1 MGTPLRRHLRHAR
14 RGVGYAVAV
23 LLVLVALVLGVAS
36 QVLPMADRNPDKIAA
51 WLSQRAGRPV
61 SFDRVETAWTRRGPL
76 LKLDNLRIGEGARA
90 FTVGDAEMLV
100 TIYSGLLPG
109 QPFSELRLRGLDLTL
124 ERAADGR
131 WQVRGLPGQ
140 QQPGGDPLAALE
152 GLGELQVIGGQLA
165 VVAPMLGID
174 ARIPRIDMRLRVDGD
189 RVRAG
194 VRAWPQAGA
203 ASPEAALDAVLDFDR
218 RQGDGLAYAGA
229 KRADLSA
236 WSSLFHV
243 AGVRVE
249 GGQGRAEAWAE
260 VRGHRVAQVTLD
272 AALDAVR
279 LRGTPLTAQSPPPRI
294 GYDRVEARA
303 RWRVAGDGWDF
314 VAPTLRIGSGA
325 QAQQLDGL
333 LLAGGARFAL
343 HARQID
349 AAPLLAVA
357 ALSDRLPL
365 ALRRW
370 IQVARPQASLRAIDV
385 SGRRNG
391 ALQAHARIDGFGFQP
406 VGGAPGVQGL
416 GGDLDG
422 DAEGFAIRLDP
433 AAAMRLD
440 WPRGFG
446 AVHTFKLQ
454 GTVSGWRD
462 GAGWRL
468 GSPALRVDGP
478 ELGIHARGGLWWQ
491 GDGSRPWIDLAA
503 AIDPTALPV
512 AKRFWVRGAMS
523 PRLVQW
529 LDGALV
535 DGRIEEARVLVS
547 GDLDH
552 WPFRAHDGRFEAS
565 AHVSQATLKFNP
577 DWPAATGVDADL
589 AFLADGF
596 TVDGRGRFG
605 ELAIAQLHAGIDH
618 YKGGALVVQA
628 SGGGDAAQLLNV
640 LRQSPLQKQQPD
652 TFANLGASG
661 SARVGLD
668 LRLPLRPGS
677 AMSIDGDVVLADARL
692 SDPRW
697 KLAFDQV
704 NGRAVYSRTGFQ
716 ADGLRVRHDGQPGRL
731 SLRAGVGHVRERG
744 NAFEAGLDASLGA
757 DALLDRAP
765 DLGWLKPYLDG
776 RSVWNVGIAIPRTQ
790 PGRLAPTLLQLR
802 SNLVGTAL
810 DLPEP
815 LRKPAGAA
823 LAASVETPLPLGSGD
838 VRIGLG
844 NVMALRA
851 RSSGGPGAGQIGV
864 RAVLGANRVEQA
876 APVSGLI
883 ATGRAGTLDAIE
895 WITLA
900 RGGLGVGGGGLP
912 LQRIDV
918 TAQRLQLLGGSFAN
932 TRVVVVPAAAGA
944 TAVRVEGAA
953 LDGAVLVPAGNG
965 TIAGRFERFHW
976 RSDGAPATGRAALT
990 ASASARRTAAF
1001 TATSAARIDADA
1013 DIDPARIPSLAL
1025 DFVDLRIAGAVL
1037 GTAQLRT
1044 RATPAGMRIEQ
1055 LQAHTGRQR
1064 VDLSGDWTGRGAA
1077 ARTQLRVD
1085 VASDDFGALLG
1096 GFGMGGRLDGGRGT
1110 ARFDAGWPGSPAT
1123 FRLDAL
1129 DGSLAVDA
1137 RDGRLL
1143 EVEPGAGRV
1152 LGLLSLAELPRRLTL
1167 DFRDF
1172 FSKGFAFNRIGGT
1185 LRFNAGMARSEGL
1198 VIDGPAAAITIH
1210 GAANLRAQSFDQTIE
1225 VRPKSGNLLAAVGA
1239 LAGGPVG
1246 AAIGAAANAVLQ
1258 KPLGQL
1264 GAKTYRVTGPWK
1276 EPKVEVISRQQSR
1289 VPARQPLAD
1298 G

>member
-14 RGVGYAVAV
+14 RGVGYTVAV

-51 WLSQRAGRPV
+51 WLSQRAGQPV

-76 LKLDNLRIGEGARA
+76 LKLDNLRIGDGARA

-109 QPFSELRLRGLDLTL
+109 RPFSELRLRGLDLTL

-203 ASPEAALDAVLDFDR
+203 ASPDAALDAVLDFDR
-218 RQGDGLAYAGA
+218 KRGDGLAYAGA

-236 WSSLFHV
+236 WSSLLHV
-243 AGVRVE
+243 AGVSVE

-260 VRGHRVAQVTLD
+260 VRGHRIAQVTLD

-294 GYDRVEARA
+294 AYNRVETRA
-303 RWRVAGDGWDF
+303 RWRVAEGGWRF
-314 VAPTLRIGSGA
+314 VAPMLRIGSGVE
-325 QAQQLDGL
+325 AQQLDGL

-343 HARQID
+343 HAEQID

-357 ALSDRLPL
+357 ALSDWLPPP
-365 ALRRW
+365 LRRW
-370 IQVARPQASLRAIDV
+370 IQVAKPQASLHAIDI
-385 SGRRNG
+385 SGRRG
-391 ALQAHARIDGFGFQP
+391 GPLQAHARIDGFGFQP
-406 VGGAPGVQGL
+406 VGNAPGVQGL
-416 GGDLDG
+416 AGDFDG

-446 AVHTFKLQ
+446 AAHTFKLQ

-468 GSPALRVDGP
+468 GSPGLRIDGQD
-478 ELGIHARGGLWWQ
+478 LGINARGDLWWQ
-491 GDGSRPWIDLAA
+491 GDGSRPWIDLVA

-512 AKRFWVRGAMS
+512 AKRFWVRRAMP

-535 DGRIEEARVLVS
+535 GGRIEDGRMLVS

-552 WPFRAHDGRFEAS
+552 WPFHGRDGRFEAS
-565 AHVSQATLKFNP
+565 AHLSQATLKFNP
-577 DWPAATGVDADL
+577 DWPAAAGVDADL

-596 TVDGRGRFG
+596 TVDGRGRLG
-605 ELAIAQLHAGIDH
+605 EVAIAQLHAGIDH

-628 SGGGDAAQLLNV
+628 SGGGDAAQLLDV
-640 LRQSPLQKQQPD
+640 LRHSPLQKRQPD

-661 SARVGLD
+661 SAKVGFD
-668 LRLPLRPGS
+668 LKLPLRPGS
-677 AMSIDGDVVLADARL
+677 AMSIGGDVVLADARL
-692 SDPRW
+692 SDQRW

-704 NGRAVYSRTGFQ
+704 NGRAEYSRAGFH
-716 ADGLRVRHDGQPGRL
+716 AEGLRVRHDGQPGRL
-731 SLRAGVGHVRERG
+731 SLRAGDGHVRERG
-744 NAFEAGLDASLGA
+744 NVFEAGLDASLDA

-765 DLGWLKPYLDG
+765 DLAWLKPYLDG
-776 RSVWNVGIAIPRTQ
+776 RSLWTVGIAIPKSQ
-790 PGRLAPTLLQLR
+790 PGKPAPTSLQLR
-802 SNLVGTAL
+802 SNLVGTTL

-815 LRKPAGAA
+815 LRKPAAAA

-838 VRIGLG
+838 VRVGLG

-851 RSSGGPGAGQIGV
+851 RSSAAGQIGV

-883 ATGRAGTLDAIE
+883 AIGRAGTLDAIE
-895 WITLA
+895 WIALA
-900 RGGLGVGGGGLP
+900 RGGKGAGGGGMP

-965 TIAGRFERFHW
+965 TIAGRFDRFHW
-976 RSDGAPATGRAALT
+976 QSDPARAVGNTALA
-990 ASASARRTAAF
+990 ASASARRTAGFA
-1001 TATSAARIDADA
+1001 ATSAARVDADA

-1025 DFVDLRIAGAVL
+1025 DFADLRIAGATL

-1055 LQAHTGRQR
+1055 LQARTGKQR
-1064 VDLSGDWTGRGAA
+1064 IDLSGDWTGRGAT
-1077 ARTQLRVD
+1077 ARTRLRVD
-1085 VASDDFGALLG
+1085 VASDDFGAMLG
-1096 GFGMGGRLDGGRGT
+1096 GFGMGGRLDGGKGT
-1110 ARFDAGWPGSPAT
+1110 ARFDAGWPGSPAA

-1185 LRFNAGMARSEGL
+1185 LRFNAGVARSEGL

-1210 GAANLRAQSFDQTIE
+1210 GVANLRAQSFDQTIE
-1225 VRPKSGNLLAAVGA
+1225 VRPKAGNLLTAVGA

-1246 AAIGAAANAVLQ
+1246 AAIGAAASAVLR

-1276 EPKVEVISRQQSR
+1276 EPKVEVISRQQGRLS
-1289 VPARQPLAD
+1289 ARQPLAD